1 MATPLSAEQLEQSS
15 RGPSE
20 IEAHAPT
27 AWPFVLAFGFT
38 LMFAGLLT
46 SVSVSVLGA
55 VLSVAGCVGWFRE
68 VFPHEHEVIV
78 PVVPEDLRVT
88 TERRVVE
95 RLPVAADQLRA
106 WLPVHT
112 YPISAGVKG
121 GLAGSLA
128 MAVLACAYGVI
139 KAGSIWYPINLLAAT
154 VYAQSL
160 KLGNEQLNSFH
171 ADSFAIAVVLHALVS
186 TLVGLLYGAMLPM
199 FARRPIVLG
208 GLIAPALWSGLL
220 YSIMQLLNP
229 LLASHVDWFWFMASQ
244 IAFGVVAGSVVVQ
257 QGRVST
263 RENLPFAV
271 RAGIE
276 APGIMPGGNGKKQPL
291 THFGIFVYSRRSPPF
306 FSRVA

>member
-1 MATPLSAEQLEQSS
+1 MATLLSAEQLEQSL
-15 RGPSE
+15 RAPGE
-20 IEAHAPT
+20 IEVPAPT

-38 LMFAGLLT
+38 LIFAGLLT
-46 SVSVSVLGA
+46 SVSVSVLGTA
-55 VLSVAGCVGWFRE
+55 LAVAGCILWFRE
-68 VFPHEHEVIV
+68 VFPREHEVTV
-78 PVVPEDLRVT
+78 PVVPEEIRIA

-121 GLAGSLA
+121 GLAGSVA
-128 MAVLACAYGVI
+128 MAVLACAYGVL
-139 KAGSIWYPINLLAAT
+139 KAGSIWYPINLLAAA

-160 KLGNEQLNSFH
+160 KLGPAQLNSFH
-171 ADSFAIAVVLHALVS
+171 ADSFAIAVVLHVLVS

-220 YSIMQLLNP
+220 YTMLGLLNP
-229 LLASHVDWFWFMASQ
+229 MLASRIDWVWFMASQ
-244 IAFGVVAGSVVVQ
+244 IAFGIVAGLVVI
-257 QGRVST
+257 RHSRMPT
-263 RENLPFAV
+263 RENLSFAL

-276 APGIMPGGNGKKQPL
+276 APGIIAPQESGEKRP
-291 THFGIFVYSRRSPPF
+291 
-306 FSRVA
+306 